1 MRVTDERA
9 PEVPVR
15 FYRSATGREPVLE
28 WLRSLDRQ
36 DRQAI
41 GLDLMRVQFG
51 WPIGMPLVRSLKDG
65 LWEVRSHL
73 PSRNHSSTDTLLS
86 PEDVGRAARIHQED
100 TEDATRGSRI
110 GETEMEGGYAL
121 RKRNK
126 HVGASLDEFLKEE
139 GILAET
145 RAVALK
151 DAIAWQV
158 QQTMQKEKITKVEM
172 ARRMRTSRAALDR
185 LLAPGNASVTLQT
198 LTRAARAVGRDLR
211 IELV

>member
-1 MRVTDERA
+1 MGSTISSAE
-9 PEVPVR
+9 PE
-15 FYRSATGREPVLE
+15 
-28 WLRSLDRQ
+28 D
-36 DRQAI
+36 
-41 GLDLMRVQFG
+41 
-51 WPIGMPLVRSLKDG
+51 
-65 LWEVRSHL
+65 
-73 PSRNHSSTDTLLS
+73 SSPDALLS
-86 PEDVGRAARIHQED
+86 PDNIDRAARIHQED
-100 TEDATRGSRI
+100 AEDTGGGSRI
-110 GETEMEGGYAL
+110 GEAEMEGGYAM

-126 HVGASLDEFLKEE
+126 HVGSSLDEFLKEE

-158 QQTMQKEKITKVEM
+158 QRTMEQEKITKVEM

-198 LTRAARAVGRDLR
+198 LTRAARAVGRELR